1 MTYGKAYFQP
11 DIMGSTLFAAA
22 EAGNVLGYAPRD
34 IWGGLKQPMQG
45 DMPELEAAFGRGGL
59 SGAAISG
66 LDYLSGSLEAQKAR
80 NVFFF

>member
-1 MTYGKAYFQP
+1 
-11 DIMGSTLFAAA
+11 
-22 EAGNVLGYAPRD
+22 
-34 IWGGLKQPMQG
+34 MQG